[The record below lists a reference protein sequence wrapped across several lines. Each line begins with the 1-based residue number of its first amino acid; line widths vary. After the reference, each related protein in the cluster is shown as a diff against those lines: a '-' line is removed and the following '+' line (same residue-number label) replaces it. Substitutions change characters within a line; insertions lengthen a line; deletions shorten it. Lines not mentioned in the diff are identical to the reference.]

1 LTSLTAR
8 LASLLVRVVGGSQP
22 PPPHVPAIPPP
33 PRVPSFDESPP
44 KKRERPLPPP
54 LPRDTPTPT
63 APYGTIGDTLP
74 SPPPVAYNVD
84 ADEL

>member
-1 LTSLTAR
+1 VSYLTAR

-22 PPPHVPAIPPP
+22 PPPHVPTIPPP
-33 PRVPSFDESPP
+33 PRVPSFDE
-44 KKRERPLPPP
+44 

-74 SPPPVAYNVD
+74 SPPPVAYDVD